1 MIRTDHTVMPAIPPR
16 NQFQHHGVEAETR
29 EAWEARQ
36 RAEAVERARVE
47 LEARRRAA
55 LEAEQAAEAAR
66 RMAAMQLALQAQARA
81 VEQQKIDSNA
91 ASAQAASAAQ
101 AQRAADRA
109 PVTVPTRPAS
119 LRSANAGPRRLAA
132 FGATA
137 IAVTSL
143 VLWFSTSTSRGR
155 AEESPPSAAG
165 ESAPSA
171 APTTAPASGAGPA
184 SARSSAPTRSFAA
197 APTIDP
203 EPSGWWCICYKTIRG
218 DDQTACRRSHAQCEE
233 LRSMVQKTG
242 SQSIA
247 QGSASP
253 DQCTHIPGPY
263 PWQRLGH
270 AEQWARSAHSDAA
283 NASREIQERRR
294 STQAPGICALPR

>member
-1 MIRTDHTVMPAIPPR
+1 MIRTDHTVMPAVPPR

-36 RAEAVERARVE
+36 RAEAVERVRVE
-47 LEARRRAA
+47 AEGRRRAA
-55 LEAEQAAEAAR
+55 LKVEQAAEADR
-66 RMAAMQLALQAQARA
+66 RMAAMKLALQAQARA
-81 VEQQKIDSNA
+81 LEQQKLDANA
-91 ASAQAASAAQ
+91 TSARVASATQPR
-101 AQRAADRA
+101 RAPARA
-109 PVTVPTRPAS
+109 PVPARPS
-119 LRSANAGPRRLAA
+119 PLRSANAGPRRLAV

-137 IAVTSL
+137 IALTSL
-143 VLWFSTSTSRGR
+143 VLWISTSTGRGG
-155 AEESPPSAAG
+155 ADESPPSAEG

-171 APTTAPASGAGPA
+171 ALPIAPASGTGPA
-184 SARSSAPTRSFAA
+184 SARASAPTRSFAA

-203 EPSGWWCICYKTIRG
+203 EPSGWWCICYKTVRG
-218 DDQTACRRSHAQCEE
+218 DDQTACRRNQATCEE

-270 AEQWARSAHSDAA
+270 TEQWARSAHSDAA
-283 NASREIQERRR
+283 NASREFQERRR